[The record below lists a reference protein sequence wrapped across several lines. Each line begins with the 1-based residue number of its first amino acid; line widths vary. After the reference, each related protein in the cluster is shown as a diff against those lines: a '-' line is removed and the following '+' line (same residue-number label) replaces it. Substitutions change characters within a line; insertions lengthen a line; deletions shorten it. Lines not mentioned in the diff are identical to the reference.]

1 MAPGVCDSL
10 RSGYVIGLPPV
21 MNYAKKHIAEKIT

>member
-21 MNYAKKHIAEKIT
+21 MNYAKVFINLYY